1 MNIEYK
7 KIVNVF
13 SKNFIKGG
21 LVVGLA
27 LSILEILSQDKKY
40 VAFYALVSSG
50 FVILWGEA
58 GFWAGLPIAIGI
70 FVYGLSYFVVHDIF
84 IHQRFKI
91 LRNINNKYARGLRR
105 AHKMHHKNIH
115 KEKGEC
121 FGMLWVPT
129 KYFK

>member
-40 VAFYALVSSG
+40 VAFYALVSSC
-50 FVILWGEA
+50 FIYVSLLEFNYLNHNYPSYNNTFLYYTVIGSVLWT
-58 GFWAGLPIAIGI
+58 I
-70 FVYGLSYFVVHDIF
+70 FALELYILHYLGTPANLNILIVLLSQSTFIISYFYLIKTN
-84 IHQRFKI
+84 KI
-91 LRNINNKYARGLRR
+91 A
-105 AHKMHHKNIH
+105 
-115 KEKGEC
+115 
-121 FGMLWVPT
+121 T
-129 KYFK
+129 